1 MAGQEREAAE
11 AARWI
16 EPEDGVLLAL
26 WWLECVGEL
35 SRYEIAAALQWPV
48 EHTAVVVASLR
59 ARLDAARVAVGAVSA
74 NPLCPALG
82 YEAGTWDGRPCAAWR
97 ERLARHAGG
106 CAQCSAR
113 WRGLVP
119 LEALL
124 AGLPLVPPPTP
135 LLAGV
140 RESAAWALAA
150 TAATPQATTRTP
162 DAYETPEPHGE
173 PWQYA
178 TEGRADWSDQNHDTD
193 RYDHIASV
201 DLTRPFPPGMPE
213 EAPSVLGSPSAAA
226 RAAVPGAR
234 GARNAHRRRR
244 QERERNR
251 RRVVVTAGMAVV
263 ALTGGSFYLGGGR
276 GGDGDVLEV
285 NRAAAPAPD
294 LPSAQ
299 EATGLTP
306 TPSTVSPSASASAS
320 ASPSAKAATT
330 PPTRTAAPDAA
341 KTTTPAPRRPGPS
354 ARRPTP
360 APVPAAARVRVRA
373 GRATPARARPSTRSS
388 AWSTRSA
395 PRPDAARSRRTRP

>member
-201 DLTRPFPPGMPE
+201 DLTRPFPRACRRRRPRCSAPRVQPPGRLCPVRAE
-213 EAPSVLGSPSAAA
+213 HGTPTVAAA
-226 RAAVPGAR
+226 RSGSATGAGSSSPRAWRSWRSPAGPSTWAAVAG
-234 GARNAHRRRR
+234 
-244 QERERNR
+244 E
-251 RRVVVTAGMAVV
+251 TAM
-263 ALTGGSFYLGGGR
+263 
-276 GGDGDVLEV
+276 
-285 NRAAAPAPD
+285 
-294 LPSAQ
+294 
-299 EATGLTP
+299 
-306 TPSTVSPSASASAS
+306 
-320 ASPSAKAATT
+320 
-330 PPTRTAAPDAA
+330 
-341 KTTTPAPRRPGPS
+341 
-354 ARRPTP
+354 
-360 APVPAAARVRVRA
+360 
-373 GRATPARARPSTRSS
+373 SS
-388 AWSTRSA
+388 K
-395 PRPDAARSRRTRP
+395 